1 MVVSADQRVHE
12 PFSRQQRRWV
22 FWPIL
27 GIVLASVC
35 GIAVVGMAVNEL
47 SVNVAVAAG
56 FLALVPVIL
65 LAGTFLWL
73 DRWEPEPG
81 RTLLFAFLWGA
92 GVATLGALL
101 VNSAV
106 GVTYGPAASA
116 VVSAPLVEEALK
128 GLFLVGLLWFNRRQL
143 DGVVDGVVYAGMT
156 AAGFAFVENVFYLG
170 RAFEID
176 YYDGW
181 FTFVLRGVVSP
192 FAHPLF
198 TVFIGLAVGVA
209 VADVA

>member
-1 MVVSADQRVHE
+1 
-12 PFSRQQRRWV
+12 
-22 FWPIL
+22 
-27 GIVLASVC
+27 
-35 GIAVVGMAVNEL
+35 MAVNEL